1 MSDFNQRIV
10 APSLLAADWSR
21 LGEECHRAIA
31 AGGDWLHLDIMD
43 GHFVDNISFG
53 PNFVKHVRN
62 TVVDAYLDTHL
73 MIERPDQYIRDFIE
87 AGSSNI
93 TIHIEPEYD
102 VGVTIAKIKESGISA
117 GLALNPATPI
127 ELAEPFLEQIDI
139 LLIMTVVPGFGGQK
153 FMEEETMPK
162 IDQAKKIRDEKN
174 LNFHIEVDGGITPET
189 ASIAADHG
197 ANILVAGTGTFKAE
211 DMSISIKELREA

>member
-1 MSDFNQRIV
+1 
-10 APSLLAADWSR
+10 
-21 LGEECHRAIA
+21 
-31 AGGDWLHLDIMD
+31 MD

-62 TVVDAYLDTHL
+62 TVAEAYLDTHL

-102 VGVTIAKIKESGISA
+102 VGATIAKIKKSGISA
-117 GLALNPATPI
+117 GLALNPATPL
-127 ELAEPFLEQIDI
+127 ELAEPFLEQVDI
-139 LLIMTVVPGFGGQK
+139 LLIMTVVPGFGGQN

-162 IDQAKKIRDEKN
+162 VDQAKRIRDEKN
-174 LNFHIEVDGGITPET
+174 LNFHIEVDGGITSET
-189 ASIAADHG
+189 ASIAANHG
-197 ANILVAGTGTFKAE
+197 ANILVSGTGTFKAE
-211 DMSISIKELREA
+211 DMSNSIKELREA

>member
-62 TVVDAYLDTHL
+62 TVNDAYLDTHL
-73 MIERPDQYIRDFIE
+73 MIGRPDQYVSDFIK

-102 VGVTIAKIKESGISA
+102 VEATIAKIKESGISA
-117 GLALNPATPI
+117 GLALNPATSL

-139 LLIMTVVPGFGGQK
+139 LLIMTVVPGFGGQQ
-153 FMEEETMPK
+153 FMEKETMPK
-162 IDQAKKIRDEKN
+162 VTEAKRIRTDKN
-174 LNFHIEVDGGITPET
+174 LNFHIEVDGGITSQT
-189 ASIAADHG
+189 ASIATAHG

-211 DMSISIKELREA
+211 DMAASIKELRES

>member
-1 MSDFNQRIV
+1 MSDFNKRIV

-53 PNFVKHVRN
+53 PKFVKHVRK
-62 TVVDAYLDTHL
+62 TVSDAYLDTHL
-73 MIERPDQYIRDFIE
+73 MIERPDQYVSEFIE

-102 VGVTIAKIKESGISA
+102 VEETISEIKESGISA
-117 GLALNPATPI
+117 GLALNPATSL
-127 ELAEPFLEQIDI
+127 ELAEPFFEQIDI

-153 FMEEETMPK
+153 FMEKETMPK
-162 IDQAKKIRDEKN
+162 VAEAKKIRADKN

-189 ASIAADHG
+189 ASIAAAHG

-211 DMSISIKELREA
+211 DMAVSIKELRES

>member
-1 MSDFNQRIV
+1 MLNFNQRIV

-62 TVVDAYLDTHL
+62 TVADAYLDTHL
-73 MIERPDQYIRDFIE
+73 MIERPDQYVTEFIE

-102 VGVTIAKIKESGISA
+102 VEATITKIKESGISA
-117 GLALNPATPI
+117 GLALTPATPLK
-127 ELAEPFLEQIDI
+127 LAEPFLKKIDI
-139 LLIMTVVPGFGGQK
+139 LLIMTVVPGFGGQN

-162 IDQAKKIRDEKN
+162 VAQAKNIRTDKN

-189 ASIAADHG
+189 ASIAAEHG
-197 ANILVAGTGTFKAE
+197 ANILVSGTGTFKADE
-211 DMSISIKELREA
+211 MAVSIKKLRES